1 MQESVGQLMKIPLM
15 AARARLVLGAKP
27 APPLPSIQLSPLMA
41 AGARLVV
48 GSSLHTENIFAPL
61 QQKPKTVPIHIEKP

>member
-15 AARARLVLGAKP
+15 AAGARLLLGAKP

-48 GSSLHTENIFAPL
+48 GSSLHTENIFAPYNKSL
-61 QQKPKTVPIHIEKP
+61 KPFLYTSKKP